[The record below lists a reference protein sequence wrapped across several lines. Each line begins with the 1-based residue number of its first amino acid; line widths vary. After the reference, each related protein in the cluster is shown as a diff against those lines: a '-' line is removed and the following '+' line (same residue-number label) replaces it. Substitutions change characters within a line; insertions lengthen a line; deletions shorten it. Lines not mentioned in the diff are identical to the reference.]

1 MSCKCF
7 TPNSILQIDRK
18 KTFVY
23 NVNFRNIQLIHHAK
37 DSDCCFFMIPS
48 FPKTVSVWDWNW
60 QYKFFRLQRL
70 ISNSLA

>member
-37 DSDCCFFMIPS
+37 DSDCCFFMIPIAS
-48 FPKTVSVWDWNW
+48 P
-60 QYKFFRLQRL
+60 RLCL
-70 ISNSLA
+70 YGIGTGSTKSSDFKD